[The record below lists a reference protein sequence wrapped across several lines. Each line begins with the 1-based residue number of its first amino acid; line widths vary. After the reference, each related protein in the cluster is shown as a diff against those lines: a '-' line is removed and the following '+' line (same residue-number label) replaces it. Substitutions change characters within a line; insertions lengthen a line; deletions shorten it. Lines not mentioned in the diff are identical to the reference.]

1 MSNSSTQQ
9 YNSAKI
15 WQIGLFALNNTAT
28 NTIMSAMAYL
38 AVFSQNIL
46 GIAAV
51 AIGLAITSM
60 RIFDGITDPII
71 GYMIDKTETK
81 FGKYR
86 PYMLIGN
93 LILLVTVYLIFG
105 VVPALDK
112 GMRFPVLM
120 GVYVI
125 YVIGYTFQTACT
137 KAAQA
142 SLTNDP
148 KQRPLF
154 TIFDSIY
161 NAILFSVSALVV
173 TSILPPLFVEGYDNG
188 MLNPEMWKAVA
199 IIFGGSSFVLTI
211 LAIIGISGRDR
222 KEFYGAGGKSVQVKF
237 KDYWPIIKSN
247 RAIQMLVIAAATD
260 KLASNLANAA
270 KIYLFGN
277 VLMNVALQGQV
288 ATITTPITIIITIIG
303 VRYASKLGQKKAFI
317 AGTWLS
323 MAMLIL
329 MLVLQPFDGISM
341 TQINTN
347 TILFLSI
354 TILQAAF
361 MSISGNIVIP
371 MIADCADY
379 EASRTGK
386 FVPGMMGTL
395 FSFVDKLISSLSS
408 TILGLGLAM
417 IGMANAV
424 IAPNTPAD
432 TKFFWLVMGC
442 MYIVPIFGHVASL
455 VAMKFY
461 PLTAEKMVEVQ
472 RDLVKIKA
480 EETIA

>member
-1 MSNSSTQQ
+1 MSNISNK
-9 YNSAKI
+9 YNSAKT

-28 NTIMSAMAYL
+28 NVIMCAMMYL

-51 AIGLAITSM
+51 VIGVAITSM

-71 GYMIDKTETK
+71 GYLIDKTETK

-86 PYMLIGN
+86 PFMLIGN
-93 LILLVTVYLIFG
+93 IILLITVYLIFG
-105 VVPALDK
+105 FVPTLEQS
-112 GMRFPVLM
+112 MRFPVLM
-120 GVYVI
+120 GIYVV
-125 YVIGYTFQTACT
+125 YVIGYTCQTACT

-142 SLTNDP
+142 ALTNDP

-154 TIFDSIY
+154 SLFDAIY
-161 NAILFSVSALVV
+161 NAILFSVSALIV
-173 TSILPPLFVEGYDNG
+173 TSILPPMFAEGYESG
-188 MLNPEMWKAVA
+188 MLNPEMWKTMA
-199 IIFGGSSFVLTI
+199 IIFGLGSFILTV
-211 LAIIGISGRDR
+211 LAIIGISGRDK
-222 KEFYGAGGKSVQVKF
+222 KEFYSVGSKAVQVKF

-260 KLASNLANAA
+260 KLAGNLASAA

-277 VLMNVALQGQV
+277 VLMNVALQGEMGV
-288 ATITTPITIIITIIG
+288 ITTPVTIVITIIG
-303 VRYASKLGQKKAFI
+303 VRYASKLGQKKAFV

-323 MAMLIL
+323 MLMLFAMLII
-329 MLVLQPFDGISM
+329 QPFDNVSM
-341 TQINTN
+341 TSINLN

-354 TILQAAF
+354 TILQGAF
-361 MSISGNIVIP
+361 MGISGNIVIP

-408 TILGLGLAM
+408 TLLGIGLAI

-424 IAPNTPAD
+424 IVPNTPAD
-432 TKFFWLVMGC
+432 TKFFWLIMGC
-442 MYIVPIFGHVASL
+442 MYIIPIFGHIASL

-461 PLTAEKMVEVQ
+461 PLTAEKMVDVQ
-472 RDLVKIKA
+472 EKLAKIKSE
-480 EETIA
+480 EETA

>member
-9 YNSAKI
+9 YNSAKT

-51 AIGLAITSM
+51 TIGLAITSM

-71 GYMIDKTETK
+71 GFLIDKTETK

-86 PYMLIGN
+86 PFMLLGN

-105 VVPALDK
+105 VVPGLEES
-112 GMRFPVLM
+112 MRFPVLM

-137 KAAQA
+137 KAAQSA
-142 SLTNDP
+142 LTNDP

-173 TSILPPLFVEGYDNG
+173 TSILPPLFDNG

-199 IIFGGSSFVLTI
+199 VIFGGASFILTI
-211 LAIIGISGRDR
+211 FAMIGIAGRDK
-222 KEFYGAGGKSVQVKF
+222 KEFYGVGEKSVKVKF

-247 RAIQMLVIAAATD
+247 RAIQMLVVAAATD
-260 KLASNLANAA
+260 KLAGNLANAA

-288 ATITTPITIIITIIG
+288 ATITTPVTIIITIIG
-303 VRYASKLGQKKAFI
+303 VRYASKLGQKKAFV

-323 MAMLIL
+323 MAMLIA

-341 TQINTN
+341 TQINLN
-347 TILFLSI
+347 TILFLTI

-361 MSISGNIVIP
+361 MGISGNIVIP

-408 TILGLGLAM
+408 TILGLGLAI
-417 IGMANAV
+417 IGMADVV
-424 IAPNTPAD
+424 IPPNTPAD
-432 TKFFWLVMGC
+432 SKFFWLVMTC
-442 MYIVPIFGHVASL
+442 MYIIPIAGHVASL
-455 VAMKFY
+455 IAMKFY

-472 RDLVKIKA
+472 KDLAKIKA
-480 EETIA
+480 EGETA

>member
-9 YNSAKI
+9 YNSAKT

-28 NTIMSAMAYL
+28 NTIMGAMAYL

-51 AIGLAITSM
+51 TIGLAITSM

-71 GYMIDKTETK
+71 GYLIDKTETK

-86 PYMLIGN
+86 PFMLIGN
-93 LILLVTVYLIFG
+93 IILLVTVYLIFG
-105 VVPALDK
+105 VVPSLEAS
-112 GMRFPVLM
+112 MRFPVLM
-120 GVYVI
+120 GVYVV

-137 KAAQA
+137 KAAQS

-173 TSILPPLFVEGYDNG
+173 TSILPPLYENG

-199 IIFGGSSFVLTI
+199 IIFGGFSFILTI
-211 LAIIGISGRDR
+211 LAMIGISGRDK
-222 KEFYGAGGKSVQVKF
+222 KEFYGVGEKAVQVKF

-247 RAIQMLVIAAATD
+247 RAIQMLVVAAATD
-260 KLASNLANAA
+260 KLAGNLANAA

-288 ATITTPITIIITIIG
+288 ATITTPVTIIITIIG
-303 VRYASKLGQKKAFI
+303 VRYASKLGQKKAFV

-323 MAMLIL
+323 MAMLVL

-347 TILFLSI
+347 TILFLVI

-361 MSISGNIVIP
+361 MGISGNIVIP

-408 TILGLGLAM
+408 TILGIGLAM
-417 IGMANAV
+417 IGMADVV

-432 TKFFWLVMGC
+432 SKFFWLIMTC
-442 MYIVPIFGHVASL
+442 MYIIPILGHVASL
-455 VAMKFY
+455 IAMKFY

-472 RDLVKIKA
+472 KDLAKIKA
-480 EETIA
+480 EGETA